1 MAIQILDNCSFDL
14 TKIKTLW
21 IGSRLTGGTSIVYPI
36 EYTTVSG
43 SSDSKIAVQA
53 WDTIN
58 SIVTIGNQAIQLNQ
72 ITNLGDNL
80 EFSEE
85 LQIGQNGKTYQK
97 TISFTV
103 PNITLFLINQL
114 KEFTISTAG
123 QFALSPTIAFL
134 IDENDNQLVV
144 GYDKALYL
152 QNQNFQIGEQNNV
165 NLIYVS
171 NSQSRSRNYE
181 II

>member
-1 MAIQILDNCSFDL
+1 MAINILDNCAFDL
-14 TKIKTLW
+14 SKIKKLW

-43 SSDSKIAVQA
+43 STDSIIAITS

-58 SIVTIGNQAIQLNQ
+58 DIVTIGGQAIYVNQ
-72 ITNLGDNL
+72 ITNLGENL
-80 EFSEE
+80 NFTEE
-85 LQIGQNGKTYQK
+85 LTINQNGKTYQK

-134 IDENDNQLVV
+134 VDENDSTLVV

-152 QNQNFQIGEQNNV
+152 QNQDFQIGEENQV
-165 NLIYVS
+165 NLTYTS
-171 NSQSRSRNYE
+171 SSQSRSRAYQ